1 MGRTHPKLNH
11 SRNLDL
17 FARAVGEASVELEQG
32 RPTSRQRK
40 YFGYLYRTCKESGVD
55 PKMERLTS
63 RNDYAEG
70 IETLR
75 ARLVAAGVEV
85 PNHTKAWD
93 NGWEPQSRTW
103 HEDAAEPSEA
113 AKIGGTVRLDFH
125 GVKIPRQEG

>member
-17 FARAVGEASVELEQG
+17 FAREVGEASVEFEQG

-40 YFGYLYRTCKESGVD
+40 YFGYLYAVCRENGVD
-55 PKMERLTS
+55 PKMEHLSGRM
-63 RNDYAEG
+63 DYAVG
-70 IETLR
+70 INTLLSRLR
-75 ARLVAAGVEV
+75 AAGADV
-85 PNHTKAWD
+85 PAIARKWD
-93 NGWEPQSRTW
+93 NDWEPQSRTW

>member
-17 FARAVGEASVELEQG
+17 FAREVGEASVEFEQG

-63 RNDYAEG
+63 RNDYANG
-70 IETLR
+70 INVLR
-75 ARLVAAGVEV
+75 SRLRTAGVDV
-85 PNHTKAWD
+85 PNYTKAWD
-93 NGWEPQSRTW
+93 NDWEPPSRTW
-103 HEDAAEPSEA
+103 HEDAAPPSEGV
-113 AKIGGTVRLDFH
+113 KVGGAIRMDFH
-125 GVKIPRQEG
+125 GIKIPKQEE